1 MDYGASQSERD
12 ILLMVATEN
21 PSLHH
26 DQRALKLTGR
36 R

>member
-1 MDYGASQSERD
+1 MDYGASRGEGD
-12 ILLMVATEN
+12 NLLMVAEEN